1 MEHYETGM
9 IYSAGTGSANT
20 GFQENSITHPS
31 VHNGVATQSRFESD
45 TLPRA
50 LISRQISYNMDFCP

>member
-9 IYSAGTGSANT
+9 IYSGGTGTANT

-31 VHNGVATQSRFESD
+31 VHATDATPSRFESD
-45 TLPRA
+45 NLPRA